1 VTPLLALSFVL
12 ATVAAGAT
20 AGIYLAWPRRLSA
33 EEWVM
38 HRRQAAMGQGSGR
51 SGVVLGLITR
61 DNRWMGRLRATLGL
75 VRADLKLLD
84 LRGLIPT
91 SAEAELL
98 TSLLRLALLG
108 AAAGVLTG
116 IAIWFLSGRAG
127 LPITAVLLTLAF
139 GALLPALRWLRLR
152 RQASQARIAIR
163 RHLPRLLTGT
173 RVLLESGAVTP
184 QQALAT
190 AVSVYQDPAADLL
203 REALLNQEVRRVE
216 LQEALDQV
224 GRVYGLE
231 PLRRLADAYRVGTR
245 HGTQMADLLSE
256 FALDL
261 RQGEHAAHRE
271 RMTRAPVLMTLP
283 ALIFFVLPLL
293 ALVLLLVLS
302 PLEGAFSQL

>member
-1 VTPLLALSFVL
+1 MTPLLALSLLL
-12 ATVAAGAT
+12 AAVAAGAS
-20 AGIYLAWPRRLSA
+20 AGLYLAWPRRMSA
-33 EEWVM
+33 EEWVL
-38 HRRQAAMGQGSGR
+38 HRRKAAMGQGSGR
-51 SGVVLGLITR
+51 SGLALGLVTR
-61 DNRWMGRLRATLGL
+61 DKRWMARLGATLGL

-108 AAAGVLTG
+108 AAAGLLTG
-116 IAIWFLSGRAG
+116 IGIWVLSGRAG
-127 LPITAVLLTLAF
+127 LPVTALLLTLAF
-139 GALLPALRWLRLR
+139 GALMPAVRWLRLR
-152 RQASQARIAIR
+152 RQASQARVAIQR
-163 RHLPRLLTGT
+163 RLPRLLTGT

-190 AVSVYQDPAADLL
+190 AVNVYRDPAADLL

-216 LQEALDQV
+216 LQEALDQA
-224 GRVYGLE
+224 GRLYGLE

-261 RQGEHAAHRE
+261 RQEEHAAYRE

-283 ALIFFVLPLL
+283 ALIFFVLPFL

>member
-1 VTPLLALSFVL
+1 MTPLLVLSFLL
-12 ATVAAGAT
+12 AAVTAGAT
-20 AGIYLAWPRRLSA
+20 AGVYLAWPRRMSA

-38 HRRQAAMGQGSGR
+38 HRRQAAMGQGSAR
-51 SGVVLGLITR
+51 SGLVRRLVTR
-61 DNRWMGRLRATLGL
+61 DDNWTARLRATLGL
-75 VRADLKLLD
+75 VGADLKLLD
-84 LRGLIPT
+84 LRGLIAT
-91 SAEAELL
+91 SAESELL

-108 AAAGVLTG
+108 AGTGLVAGM
-116 IAIWFLSGRAG
+116 AIWFLSGRAG
-127 LPITAVLLTLAF
+127 LPITALLLTLAF
-139 GALLPALRWLRLR
+139 GALLPAVRWLRMR
-152 RQASQARIAIR
+152 RQASQARVAIQR
-163 RHLPRLLTGT
+163 RLPRLLTGT

-184 QQALAT
+184 QQALST
-190 AVSVYQDPAADLL
+190 AVSVYRDPAADLL

-224 GRVYGLE
+224 GLVYGLE

-261 RQGEHAAHRE
+261 RHAEHAAYRE
-271 RMTRAPVLMTLP
+271 RITRAPVLMTLP

-293 ALVLLLVLS
+293 ALVLLIVLS